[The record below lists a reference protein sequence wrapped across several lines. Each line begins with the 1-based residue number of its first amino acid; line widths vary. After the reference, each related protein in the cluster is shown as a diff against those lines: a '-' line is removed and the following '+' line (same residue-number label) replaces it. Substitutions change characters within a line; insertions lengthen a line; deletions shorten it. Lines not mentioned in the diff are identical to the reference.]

1 MKNQENQGKD
11 ASTGPIFYN
20 LSVFGTTRGAAVKG
34 ARNPSARTE
43 SPSMK
48 PRVARHDVRDEIQR
62 RILSGESKPG
72 ERLSQQSLARELGV
86 AQGTVRESLLEL
98 QWLGLVESVDHLG
111 VFVDNLDASRITEAY
126 EVREMMEGLAARSAC
141 EHASRADLVELRAM
155 ADNIYKLAQ
164 ESDSE
169 TAHLDRAFHLHIT
182 ELSRNSTLIRLSQTY
197 RVLGM
202 TVRAFREASVVYAEH
217 CRTIEAIEHNFG
229 EEAERQARGHVR
241 GAREMIEALVAEGKF
256 VPQWIG

>member
-1 MKNQENQGKD
+1 M
-11 ASTGPIFYN
+11 
-20 LSVFGTTRGAAVKG
+20 
-34 ARNPSARTE
+34 
-43 SPSMK
+43 MK
-48 PRVARHDVRDEIQR
+48 PRVARHDVRDELQR

-126 EVREMMEGLAARSAC
+126 DVREMMEGLAARLAC
-141 EHASRADLVELRAM
+141 RHAGRADLVELRSM

-164 ESDSE
+164 DSSAE
-169 TAHLDRAFHLHIT
+169 AASLDRAFHLHIT

-202 TVRAFREASVVYAEH
+202 TVRAFREASIVHIEH
-217 CRTIEAIEHNFG
+217 LGIIEAVESNFG
-229 EEAERQARGHVR
+229 DEAERQARNHVR
-241 GAREMIEALVAEGKF
+241 LAREMIEKQVAEDRF